1 MWQSVSVHALVA
13 LDSECGRWPH
23 IPSARQHGFTRTLKR
38 RRPVRAKVALRVD
51 YFFAPALRRSTQY
64 FRILSAAVL
73 LAAGDIRRRF
83 RGDLAA
89 APFRVAV
96 AVGAD

>member
-1 MWQSVSVHALVA
+1 
-13 LDSECGRWPH
+13 
-23 IPSARQHGFTRTLKR
+23 
-38 RRPVRAKVALRVD
+38 VD

-96 AVGAD
+96 AVGADVSRLASLIFAHRAF